1 MLFNWLNPTIAKGF
15 ETRLEPTDVLAL
27 PQRYEPR
34 RLFAKFRRAWLE
46 RPSVRFAIW
55 RAVGCDFLQ
64 GMGLVLVSVVCDL
77 AGPFVVNRLIDFL
90 DSDGPNDTH
99 ALLDGLIWVG
109 ILALTQLTNAI
120 VRAHSMYWVKLVGI
134 SIRSIIMKA
143 IFDKTTRLGP
153 SARASE
159 SSGKLVNQMAADSQ
173 RFLFL
178 MPPIQNLL
186 CVPLY
191 LGYVVTY
198 LYILLGAFALTG
210 LLVMLVSMIVSSFL
224 ARSLRR
230 MQAQKSAAAGEWLPR
245 QRPSLP
251 LPLLHCI

>member
-1 MLFNWLNPTIAKGF
+1 
-15 ETRLEPTDVLAL
+15 
-27 PQRYEPR
+27 
-34 RLFAKFRRAWLE
+34 
-46 RPSVRFAIW
+46 
-55 RAVGCDFLQ
+55 
-64 GMGLVLVSVVCDL
+64 
-77 AGPFVVNRLIDFL
+77 
-90 DSDGPNDTH
+90 
-99 ALLDGLIWVG
+99 
-109 ILALTQLTNAI
+109 
-120 VRAHSMYWVKLVGI
+120 
-134 SIRSIIMKA
+134 MKA

-251 LPLLHCI
+251 LPLPFALFGDDYRWKLSNYTSRLRCPRPQPFMNGSAAHGLQRLGQQEGVHRRVGGDP